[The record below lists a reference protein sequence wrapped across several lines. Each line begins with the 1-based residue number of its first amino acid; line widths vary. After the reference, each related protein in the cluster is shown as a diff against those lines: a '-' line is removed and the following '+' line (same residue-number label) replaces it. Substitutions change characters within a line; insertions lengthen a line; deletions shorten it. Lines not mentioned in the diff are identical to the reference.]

1 MPAAGR
7 LRHRVTLQARVAGA
21 DEWGAPSTA
30 WQDVATVWASVE
42 PVSGREFFAGAQTQ
56 SAVTSKVIVRAGVA
70 VTPAMRAVFCG
81 RTLQVE
87 AVLTSSKGD
96 MLTLMCAEVE

>member
-1 MPAAGR
+1 MLSAGR
-7 LRHRVTLQARVAGA
+7 LRHRVTLQSRSAGA
-21 DEWGAPSTA
+21 DEWGAPATA

-42 PVSGREFFAGAQTQ
+42 PVTGREFFAGAQTQ
-56 SAVTSKVIVRAGVA
+56 TSVTSKVIVRSGVA
-70 VTPAMRAVFCG
+70 ATPAMRVVCDG

-87 AVLTSSKGD
+87 AVLTSAKGD